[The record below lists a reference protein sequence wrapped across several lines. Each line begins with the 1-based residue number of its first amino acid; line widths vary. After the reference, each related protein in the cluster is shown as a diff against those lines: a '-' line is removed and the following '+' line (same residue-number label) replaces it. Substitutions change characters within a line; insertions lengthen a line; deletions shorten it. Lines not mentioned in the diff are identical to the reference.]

1 MIRDLKSQS
10 TPEAV
15 HPGSRGWTGWR
26 LPVIGLALIAVVGL
40 VGFMYVKF
48 QLRRTASTVSAEVVF
63 TDPMWAMHADMQGM
77 GGMMGGAISTQS
89 AAPEAGTPLAE
100 MAVRYFDFGALS
112 GSQEVSHGFVLA
124 NRGDA
129 PLIVTHAYAT
139 CGCTNAKIS
148 AAVIPPGKA
157 GLVTV
162 FFTPMMSTGG
172 SQAIRRGII
181 LETNDPLNP
190 QIEIWV
196 QAALEQ

>member
-15 HPGSRGWTGWR
+15 HPGSRGWKSWR
-26 LPVIGLALIAVVGL
+26 LPVIGFALIAVVGL
-40 VGFMYVKF
+40 AGFLSTKF
-48 QLRRTASTVSAEVVF
+48 QLRRAASIAPAEVVF
-63 TDPMWAMHADMQGM
+63 TDPMWAMHAGMQEM
-77 GGMMGGAISTQS
+77 SSMMGGTIPTQTDATEGS
-89 AAPEAGTPLAE
+89 APLAE
-100 MAVRYFDFGALS
+100 MAVRYFDFGSLA
-112 GSQEVSHGFVLA
+112 GSDEVSHSFLLA

-129 PLIVTHAYAT
+129 PLVVTHAYAT

-172 SQAIRRGII
+172 SQAIRRGVI